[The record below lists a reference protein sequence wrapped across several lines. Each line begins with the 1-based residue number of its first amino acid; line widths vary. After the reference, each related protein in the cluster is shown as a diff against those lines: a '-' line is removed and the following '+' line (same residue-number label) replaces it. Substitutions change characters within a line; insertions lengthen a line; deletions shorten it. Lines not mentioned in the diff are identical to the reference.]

1 MAHAI
6 PGVQKLLIRVGIME
20 QKYEALNTR
29 VKSLESKE
37 STSSENVKEM
47 IFEEMAE
54 LKEIE
59 GKRLNII
66 CLNLP
71 ESKQLESAD
80 RQQEDKEFLSNVF
93 ESKMNL
99 NIKTIHVNKLIRL
112 GRRMIDKDGSIKT
125 RPSALH

>member
-1 MAHAI
+1 
-6 PGVQKLLIRVGIME
+6 ME

-29 VKSLESKE
+29 VESLESKDSASSE
-37 STSSENVKEM
+37 NVKEMILEEMAELIRVGDVEQKYEGLNTRVESLESKDSTSSENVKEM
-47 IFEEMAE
+47 ILEEMAE

-80 RQQEDKEFLSNVF
+80 RQQEDIEFLSNVF
-93 ESKMNL
+93 ESNE
-99 NIKTIHVNKLIRL
+99 
-112 GRRMIDKDGSIKT
+112 
-125 RPSALH
+125 